1 MRYAIL
7 TDIHS
12 NLEALETA
20 LDYLSNQKIDEYWTL
35 GDNVGY
41 GANPNE
47 CLEWVFTH
55 ARVILAGNHEK
66 ALVDRKILDWFEG
79 SARTAI
85 LWTAGVLQPGSRE
98 KISKLH
104 YVHMTANATLVHAS
118 PNQPEEFHYL
128 FSPEEARPA
137 FRAFQTPLCFIGH
150 THVPTRFVESSRS
163 AEYLPPGK
171 YQLERGERYILNPG
185 AIGQPRD
192 RDPRLA
198 FGIFDED
205 DWTFEVVRLQYDN
218 QKAAGKIRDAGLPV
232 HLAARLLV

>member
-85 LWTAGVLQPGSRE
+85 LWTAGVLKPGSRE

-104 YVHMTANATLVHAS
+104 YLHVTPNATLVHAS

-128 FSPEEARPA
+128 FSSEE
-137 FRAFQTPLCFIGH
+137 
-150 THVPTRFVESSRS
+150 
-163 AEYLPPGK
+163 
-171 YQLERGERYILNPG
+171 
-185 AIGQPRD
+185 
-192 RDPRLA
+192 
-198 FGIFDED
+198 
-205 DWTFEVVRLQYDN
+205 
-218 QKAAGKIRDAGLPV
+218 
-232 HLAARLLV
+232 

>member
-1 MRYAIL
+1 MRTAIL
-7 TDIHS
+7 SDIHS
-12 NLEALETA
+12 NWEALEAA
-20 LDYLSNQKIDEYWTL
+20 LNYLSTEKIDEFWTL

-47 CLEWVFTH
+47 CLEWVFAH
-55 ARVILAGNHEK
+55 ARVVLAGNHEK

-85 LWTAGVLQPGSRE
+85 LWTAGVLKPEYGE
-98 KISKLH
+98 KISKLD
-104 YVHMTANATLVHAS
+104 YVHMTPNATLVHAS

-128 FSPEEARPA
+128 FSPEDAQPA

-150 THVPTRFVESSRS
+150 THVPFHFVESTL
-163 AEYLPPGK
+163 AADYLPAGK
-171 YQLERGERYILNPG
+171 YPLERGERYILNPG
-185 AIGQPRD
+185 AVGQPRD
-192 RDPRLA
+192 WDPRLA

-218 QKAAGKIRDAGLPV
+218 RKAAEKIFQAGLPPF
-232 HLAARLLV
+232 LGYRLL